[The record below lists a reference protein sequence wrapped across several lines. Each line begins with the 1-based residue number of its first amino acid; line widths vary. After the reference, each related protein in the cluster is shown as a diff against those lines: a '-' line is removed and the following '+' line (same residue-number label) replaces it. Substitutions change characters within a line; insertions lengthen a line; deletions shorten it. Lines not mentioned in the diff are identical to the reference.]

1 MLLGRLL
8 VLGSFCITASW
19 GGQIVKMQDGQ
30 TLRVDRAD
38 RDGDQVFLTVASNV
52 QIVNA
57 SEVVSIEAEAD
68 PNQVKAIAPN
78 RGKDATEETRALLR
92 EAARVH
98 GLPASIVESI
108 AEVESGMKTKALSHK
123 GAIGVMQLMPGTAKE
138 LGVDPHD
145 VAQNIE
151 GGTRYLRELLL
162 KYQNNPNQVAL
173 ALAAYNAGPG
183 AVRRYQ
189 GVPPYQETRNYVRKV
204 LRRFDSKN
212 ATSHPKS
219 PNGLL

>member
-8 VLGSFCITASW
+8 VLGSFCMAAAW

-30 TLRVDRAD
+30 TLRVERAD
-38 RDGDQVFLTVASNV
+38 RDGDQIFLSVASNV

-57 SEVVSIEAEAD
+57 SEVVSIEAEID
-68 PNQVKAIAPN
+68 PNQPKAIPPDREIDAK
-78 RGKDATEETRALLR
+78 KDAKAETRALLH

-108 AEVESGMKTKALSHK
+108 AEVESAMKVKARSQK
-123 GAIGVMQLMPGTAKE
+123 GAIGLMQLMPGTAKE

-162 KYQNNPNQVAL
+162 KYRNNPNQVAL
-173 ALAAYNAGPG
+173 AIAAYNAGPG

-212 ATSHPKS
+212 ATAQ
-219 PNGLL
+219 